1 MNTPHDDL
9 TRSLERE
16 ADQFARRGGTT
27 LEIGQVLDRAGE
39 IRRGRRMR
47 ATMVMAACVLAIAVP
62 TVLVAVNRDTTHEP
76 TPAPAPKVDT
86 SPLTLGDLKTGASPK
101 TGWFQGEIWHGAD
114 GRESQVTQGPKA
126 RVTDVARIGDAFLFA
141 TSDQTGQRANL
152 VPPASDEA
160 GTVQSWPME
169 GGFAVSGGGHVAAF
183 VQPDGTPIVVQDSG
197 RTTYAMPK
205 IPRGSGFDA
214 VAVTGEDC
222 KESAANEGCTVWVT
236 TSGQKPENWVSTSH
250 GFADNAPGD
259 FRAVADVNNGG
270 RVAGMTSLGDADS
283 CSAVKDSDGKEL
295 WSTCTHQFES
305 FSPDGKLLSAYPAYF
320 DGAGSSEVA
329 VLDASDGSMLVDL
342 HTVRDA
348 VVYQVTWED
357 DSHLLAAVGEGTR
370 AAVLRIGL
378 DGSREYAV
386 APETA
391 EPYLSPFHLPTS

>member
-76 TPAPAPKVDT
+76 TPAPPTKVDT
-86 SPLTLGDLKTGASPK
+86 SPLTLGDL
-101 TGWFQGEIWHGAD
+101 
-114 GRESQVTQGPKA
+114 RQGPA
-126 RVTDVARIGDAFLFA
+126 PRGGYATADAWHPSSGRAEPFASQGQATDVARVGDGYVVALTDDRGNRA
-141 TSDQTGQRANL
+141 AEVVAPRTGS
-152 VPPASDEA
+152 VP
-160 GTVQSWPME
+160 GTVRTIFDLS
-169 GGFAVSGGGHVAAF
+169 GGFAVSDGGHVAAF
-183 VQPDGTPIVVQDSG
+183 VKPDGTPVVVQDSG
-197 RTTYAMPK
+197 RTTYEMPK

-222 KESAANEGCTVWVT
+222 KETASNAGCTVWVT
-236 TSGQKPENWVSTSH
+236 TAGQKPQNWVSTSH
-250 GFADNAPGD
+250 GFADNASVNL
-259 FRAVADVNNGG
+259 RNVVDVRDG
-270 RVAGMTSLGDADS
+270 RVAGMSSVTDDGS
-283 CSAVKDSDGKEL
+283 CSAVQDSNGISL
-295 WSTCTHQFES
+295 WTTCTHQFES
-305 FSPDGKLLSAYPAYF
+305 FSPDGRLLSAYPAYF

-329 VLDASDGSMLVDL
+329 VLDAADGHVLVDL
-342 HTVRDA
+342 RTVRDA